1 LSRADDY
8 MHAAEVLR
16 ELSDRGEAPEIVDVI
31 HTTIQQHDEWSYA
44 AMMGAVHQ
52 ADEVLAAHRA

>member
-1 LSRADDY
+1 